1 MNFARFTPEKMLPL
15 IFVDYWNPT
24 LEQADNGVLIGL
36 QLFVA
41 LQQHL
46 DSRDDQKS
54 SKDVD
59 HPMEVL
65 EQGCPSGNKNGS
77 HDQRTDNPPKK
88 NSVLIDGGGR
98 EILKNHEKDEQIID
112 TKGFFDNVAG
122 EKFESF
128 LLSPKKIDP

>member
-1 MNFARFTPEKMLPL
+1 MNFARFTHEKMLPL

-36 QLFVA
+36 QLFIA

-46 DSRDDQKS
+46 DSRDDQKG

-59 HPMEVL
+59 HPMEVF
-65 EQGCPSGNKNGS
+65 EQGCASDNKNGS

-98 EILKNHEKDEQIID
+98 EILKNHEKDAQIID
-112 TKGFFDNVAG
+112 AEGFFDNVASQ
-122 EKFESF
+122 EFKSF
-128 LLSPKKIDP
+128 LLSPNKVDP

>member
-1 MNFARFTPEKMLPL
+1 MNFTCFTDEEMLPL
-15 IFVDYWNPT
+15 IFVDYGYPA
-24 LEQADNGVLIGL
+24 LEQMDNGVLIGL
-36 QLFVA
+36 QLFIA

-77 HDQRTDNPPKK
+77 HDQSTDNSPEK
-88 NSVLIDGGGR
+88 NPMLIDGRGR
-98 EILKNHEKDEQIID
+98 EILKNHEKDEQVID
-112 TKGFFDNVAG
+112 AKGFFDNVTSQ
-122 EKFESF
+122 KFES
-128 LLSPKKIDP
+128 LLL

>member
-1 MNFARFTPEKMLPL
+1 MNVACFTHEEMLPL
-15 IFVDYWNPT
+15 IFVDNWNPM

-36 QLFVA
+36 QFFIA
-41 LQQHL
+41 LQQHF

-77 HDQRTDNPPKK
+77 HDQRSVNPPKK
-88 NSVLIDGGGR
+88 NSVLIDSGGR
-98 EILKNHEKDEQIID
+98 EILKNHEKDEQIVD

-128 LLSPKKIDP
+128 LLSRNKVDP